1 MVIYTGAMVWIL
13 EIIRRSGLMG
23 KSVEQII
30 DIVTK
35 LDPGME
41 ITREA
46 ASAMTAIPGL
56 FVKMAIKKTVKRARQ
71 EGVKVIDKAFT
82 DKIKKENYP

>member
-1 MVIYTGAMVWIL
+1 MAICTGGMAWIL
-13 EIIRRSGLMG
+13 QEIGRSGLMG

-56 FVKMAIKKTVKRARQ
+56 FVKMAIKKTLKRARQ
-71 EGVKVIDKAFT
+71 EGVQVIDKAYT